1 MPSFAE
7 SVRANPA
14 LGTAD
19 VATLQRLVTDWHLLA
34 DLSFADLLLWVAQP
48 GPDDGPG
55 AEPRAFRVVAQA
67 RPTTGPTA
75 YSDDMVG
82 HQATAAELPL
92 VASALRAGRVV
103 RDGDPQW
110 RDRVPVRLEA
120 IPVRSGGRVI
130 AVIARSTNMIGIRMP
145 SRLELSYL
153 QAASDLSTMISEG
166 TFPPK
171 DSRTDLSRLPR
182 IGDGLVRLDP
192 AGVITYVSP
201 NALSAYRRF
210 GFAGNLLGSH
220 LGRVTAQLAPSGSPT
235 DEALAAM
242 VSGEAFRATEIDS
255 VDGTLVIRTLPLL
268 RAGERI
274 GALVLIRDVTDLR
287 SREREL
293 MSKDATI
300 REIHHRV
307 KNNLQTVAALLRL
320 QSRRVKA
327 VEART
332 ALDEAVRRVGSIAV
346 VHEMLS
352 QGVEDRLDFDHVAD
366 RLLGLVAD
374 VSAPEATV
382 TPIRTGH
389 FGEIPAETATPLAL
403 VLTELLHNAV
413 EHGLQNRP
421 GALML
426 GIRRYRDGQLLG
438 RGGVVPSVGRPGA
451 AGGDQSRAAL
461 NGAGQNGAGQNGA
474 GQKGVG
480 QDSAGQSGAGQDSAG
495 QSGAGE
501 TGVVAV
507 NAVDALP
514 DEEPPPAL
522 RAVGFGT
529 DLIRIEVED
538 DGQGLPEGFDLASSG
553 SLGLQIV
560 RSLVSGEL
568 KGHIEIAAR
577 RGGGTR
583 VLLEFPTASI

>member
-7 SVRANPA
+7 SVLANPA
-14 LGTAD
+14 LGRAD

-48 GPDDGPG
+48 SDHPGGDDSY
-55 AEPRAFRVVAQA
+55 RVVAQA

-82 HQATAAELPL
+82 HTSAAADLPL
-92 VASALRAGRVV
+92 VTRALRTGRLV

-120 IPVRSGGRVI
+120 VPVRSGGRVI

-153 QAASDLSTMISEG
+153 QAASDLSTMIAEG

-171 DSRTDLSRLPR
+171 DNRTDLSRLPR

-192 AGVITYVSP
+192 SGVITYVSP

-220 LGRVTAQLAPSGSPT
+220 LGRVTAGLAPSGGPT

-255 VDGTLVIRTLPLL
+255 ADGTLVLRTLPLL
-268 RAGERI
+268 RGGERI
-274 GALVLIRDVTDLR
+274 GALVLVRDVSDLR

-320 QSRRVKA
+320 QSRRVRA

-352 QGVEDRLDFDHVAD
+352 QGVEDSLDFDQVAD

-382 TPIRTGH
+382 TPVRTGH
-389 FGEIPAETATPLAL
+389 FGEIPAQTATPLAL

-421 GALML
+421 GAL
-426 GIRRYRDGQLLG
+426 LLG
-438 RGGVVPSVGRPGA
+438 VRR
-451 AGGDQSRAAL
+451 SRAADGGGRPSVR
-461 NGAGQNGAGQNGA
+461 GA
-474 GQKGVG
+474 
-480 QDSAGQSGAGQDSAG
+480 
-495 QSGAGE
+495 
-501 TGVVAV
+501 
-507 NAVDALP
+507 DAASP
-514 DEEPPPAL
+514 
-522 RAVGFGT
+522 T
-529 DLIRIEVED
+529 DLVRFEVED
-538 DGQGLPEGFDLASSG
+538 DGRGLPVGFDLRTSA

-560 RSLVSGEL
+560 RSLVDGEL
-568 KGHIEIAAR
+568 GGRIEIAAR

-583 VLLEFPTASI
+583 AVVEFPTAAR

>member
-7 SVRANPA
+7 TIRANPA
-14 LGTAD
+14 LGKSDA
-19 VATLQRLVTDWHLLA
+19 ATLQRLVTDWHLLA

-48 GPDDGPG
+48 PAGQGGADPD
-55 AEPRAFRVVAQA
+55 AMVFRVLAQA

-82 HQATAAELPL
+82 HTATGAELPL
-92 VASALRAGRVV
+92 VVAALRGGRVV
-103 RDGDPQW
+103 RDSDPQW

-120 IPVRSGGRVI
+120 IPVRSANGRVI

-171 DSRTDLSRLPR
+171 DNRTDLSRLPR
-182 IGDGLVRLDP
+182 IGDGLARLDP

-210 GFAGNLLGSH
+210 GFSGNLLGSH
-220 LGRVTAQLAPSGSPT
+220 LGRVTARLAPSGGPT
-235 DEALAAM
+235 DEALAGM

-255 VDGTLVIRTLPLL
+255 SDGTLVIRTLPLL

-426 GIRRYRDGQLLG
+426 GVRRYRDGHLLG
-438 RGGVVPSVGRPGA
+438 RGGAVPRPTGRPVTRPA
-451 AGGDQSRAAL
+451 AEASSE
-461 NGAGQNGAGQNGA
+461 
-474 GQKGVG
+474 
-480 QDSAGQSGAGQDSAG
+480 DSAADPGDFG
-495 QSGAGE
+495 
-501 TGVVAV
+501 
-507 NAVDALP
+507 LP
-514 DEEPPPAL
+514 APGL
-522 RAVGFGT
+522 GT
-529 DLIRIEVED
+529 DLVHIEVED
-538 DGQGLPEGFDLASSG
+538 DGQGLPDGFDLRSSG

-568 KGHIEIAAR
+568 DGRLEIAAR

-583 VLLEFPTASI
+583 VVLEFPTASI

>member
-7 SVRANPA
+7 TVRANPA
-14 LGTAD
+14 LGKSDAS
-19 VATLQRLVTDWHLLA
+19 TLQRLVTDWHLLA
-34 DLSFADLLLWVAQP
+34 DLAFADLLLWVAQP
-48 GPDDGPG
+48 PAGQSGADPD
-55 AEPRAFRVVAQA
+55 ATVFRVLAQA

-82 HQATAAELPL
+82 HTATGAELPL
-92 VASALRAGRVV
+92 VVAALRGGRVV
-103 RDGDPQW
+103 RDSDPQW

-120 IPVRSGGRVI
+120 IPVRSANGRVI

-171 DSRTDLSRLPR
+171 DNRTDLSRLPR

-210 GFAGNLLGSH
+210 GFSGNLLGSH
-220 LGRVTAQLAPSGSPT
+220 LGRVTARLAPSGGPT
-235 DEALAAM
+235 DEALAGM

-255 VDGTLVIRTLPLL
+255 SDGTLVIRTLPLL

-426 GIRRYRDGQLLG
+426 GVRRYRDGHLLG
-438 RGGVVPSVGRPGA
+438 RGGAVPRPTGRPVTRPVA
-451 AGGDQSRAAL
+451 EASSE
-461 NGAGQNGAGQNGA
+461 
-474 GQKGVG
+474 
-480 QDSAGQSGAGQDSAG
+480 DSADDPGDFG
-495 QSGAGE
+495 
-501 TGVVAV
+501 
-507 NAVDALP
+507 LP
-514 DEEPPPAL
+514 APGL
-522 RAVGFGT
+522 GT
-529 DLIRIEVED
+529 DLVHIEVED
-538 DGQGLPEGFDLASSG
+538 DGQGLPDGFDLKSSG

-568 KGHIEIAAR
+568 DGRLEIAAR

-583 VLLEFPTASI
+583 VVLEFLTASI

>member
-48 GPDDGPG
+48 APDAVPGDGPQ
-55 AEPRAFRVVAQA
+55 AFRVVAQARPATVQPASSTA

-82 HQATAAELPL
+82 HLATAAELPL

-210 GFAGNLLGSH
+210 GFAGNMLGSH
-220 LGRVTAQLAPSGSPT
+220 LGRVTARLAPSGSPT

-293 MSKDATI
+293 LSKDAT
-300 REIHHRV
+300 HRV

-426 GIRRYRDGQLLG
+426 GVRRYRDGQLLG
-438 RGGVVPSVGRPGA
+438 RGGVVPSVGRPVSAHGE
-451 AGGDQSRAAL
+451 QSRAAHDD
-461 NGAGQNGAGQNGA
+461 AGSQARGTMT
-474 GQKGVG
+474 K
-480 QDSAGQSGAGQDSAG
+480 
-495 QSGAGE
+495 E
-501 TGVVAV
+501 PP
-507 NAVDALP
+507 P
-514 DEEPPPAL
+514 DEETPAL

-529 DLIRIEVED
+529 DLVRIEVED
-538 DGQGLPEGFDLASSG
+538 DGQGLPEGFALASSG

-568 KGHIEIAAR
+568 KGHLEIAAR

>member
-1 MPSFAE
+1 VPSFAE
-7 SVRANPA
+7 TVRANPD
-14 LGTAD
+14 LGKSD

-48 GPDDGPG
+48 PTGTADGDG
-55 AEPRAFRVVAQA
+55 APEPTVFRVVAQA

-82 HQATAAELPL
+82 HSATAAELPL
-92 VASALRAGRVV
+92 VAAALRGGRVV

-120 IPVRSGGRVI
+120 IPVRSAGGKVI

-171 DSRTDLSRLPR
+171 DNRTDVSRLPR

-220 LGRVTAQLAPSGSPT
+220 LGRVTARLAPSGGPT
-235 DEALAAM
+235 DEALAGM

-255 VDGTLVIRTLPLL
+255 ADGTLVIRTLPLL

-426 GIRRYRDGQLLG
+426 GVKRYRDGQLLG
-438 RGGVVPSVGRPGA
+438 RGGAPQVQTGRPSARPAPAVQTPDDRADGA
-451 AGGDQSRAAL
+451 R
-461 NGAGQNGAGQNGA
+461 
-474 GQKGVG
+474 
-480 QDSAGQSGAGQDSAG
+480 
-495 QSGAGE
+495 
-501 TGVVAV
+501 
-507 NAVDALP
+507 LP
-514 DEEPPPAL
+514 AP
-522 RAVGFGT
+522 GFGT
-529 DLIRIEVED
+529 DLVHIEVED
-538 DGQGLPEGFDLASSG
+538 DGQGLPDGFDLKSSG

-568 KGHIEIAAR
+568 KGRLDIAAR

-583 VLLEFPTASI
+583 VVLEFPTASI

>member
-7 SVRANPA
+7 SVRANRN
-14 LGTAD
+14 LGKAD
-19 VATLQRLVTDWHLLA
+19 IATLQRLVTDWHLLA
-34 DLSFADLLLWVAQP
+34 DLSFADLLLWVAEPLRAEPASGDEGSGQNGSGRNGSGKNGP
-48 GPDDGPG
+48 GGGGADG
-55 AEPRAFRVVAQA
+55 AEPRMFRVLAQA

-82 HQATAAELPL
+82 RTAGAADLPL
-92 VASALRAGRVV
+92 VAVALRTGRVV

-110 RDRVPVRLEA
+110 RDRVPVRVEA
-120 IPVRSGGRVI
+120 IPVRSRGRVI

-166 TFPPK
+166 TFPPR
-171 DSRTDLSRLPR
+171 DSRTDVSRLPR

-210 GFAGNLLGSH
+210 GFSGNLLGSH
-220 LGRVTAQLAPSGSPT
+220 LGRVTARLAPSGGPT

-242 VSGEAFRATEIDS
+242 VSGDAYRAAEIDS
-255 VDGTLVIRTLPLL
+255 SDGTLVLRTLPLL

-274 GALVLIRDVTDLR
+274 GALVLVRDVTDLR

-327 VEART
+327 IEARS

-346 VHEMLS
+346 VHEILS
-352 QGVEDRLDFDHVAD
+352 QGVEDRLDFDQVAD

-426 GIRRYRDGQLLG
+426 GVRRYRDGQLLG
-438 RGGVVPSVGRPGA
+438 PGGTLPRTGRPLARSGSANGRPTVDGAPGNGSARNGSVGSVAEPG
-451 AGGDQSRAAL
+451 
-461 NGAGQNGAGQNGA
+461 GAGTPGLTGADEVPA
-474 GQKGVG
+474 GH
-480 QDSAGQSGAGQDSAG
+480 
-495 QSGAGE
+495 
-501 TGVVAV
+501 
-507 NAVDALP
+507 
-514 DEEPPPAL
+514 
-522 RAVGFGT
+522 

-538 DGQGLPEGFDLASSG
+538 DGQGLPEGFDLRSSG

-560 RSLVSGEL
+560 RSLVGGEL
-568 KGHIEIAAR
+568 KGRLTMADR

-583 VLLEFPTASI
+583 VVLQFPTAQL